1 MNAADELVA
10 FLRARGGE
18 APASACTEH
27 LRARGF
33 GSAARKSA
41 KERAGVVSR
50 KSGYGG
56 RWLWRLPDAADTPAV
71 PGGRPPEPQPEGGP
85 VVTIVA
91 SPGPRNARTDP
102 ETGLR
107 SYTWQGRDLPSVTSL
122 RRMAG
127 ISFGLHQ
134 WAIGKVVEH
143 AIDHWPDLSERLSR
157 GTSVD
162 VGLVRKELRGAAT
175 AERDRAASLGTA
187 VHEAAATG
195 RNPEH
200 VPDEVAPRLRQFLAW
215 KAASQ
220 AEIVASE
227 FQVFSTK
234 YGYAGSCDA
243 LVRFADGSLWI
254 VDYKTGKGIYA
265 EHALQL
271 MAYTMADVVG
281 ADDVVDE
288 RLTEL
293 LHQVTGM
300 AVLHLNDEGWEFH
313 ALEPDP
319 GTWTAFRGLLAFA
332 TWIAAH
338 GSTDSFVR
346 ASRSGSEAA

>member
-1 MNAADELVA
+1 
-10 FLRARGGE
+10 
-18 APASACTEH
+18 
-27 LRARGF
+27 
-33 GSAARKSA
+33 
-41 KERAGVVSR
+41 
-50 KSGYGG
+50 
-56 RWLWRLPDAADTPAV
+56 
-71 PGGRPPEPQPEGGP
+71 
-85 VVTIVA
+85 VTIVV
-91 SPGPRNARTDP
+91 SPGPRNASVDP

-107 SYTWQGRDLPSVTSL
+107 TYRWQGRDLPSVTSL

-127 ISFGLHQ
+127 LPFGLHQ
-134 WAIGKVVEH
+134 WAIRKVVEH
-143 AIDHWPDLSERLSR
+143 AVTNWPDISERLSR
-157 GTSVD
+157 GTAVD
-162 VGLVRKELRGAAT
+162 VQVVRKELRAAAT

-187 VHEAAATG
+187 VHDAAALG
-195 RNPEH
+195 RTPEQ
-200 VPDEVAPRLRQFLAW
+200 VPPEVAPRLRQFLAW
-215 KAASQ
+215 KADSR

-227 FQVFSTK
+227 FQVFSTTC
-234 YGYAGSCDA
+234 GYAGSCDA

-288 RLTEL
+288 RLTGL
-293 LHQVTGM
+293 LHQVSGM
-300 AVLHLNDEGWEFH
+300 AVLHLSDEGWEFH

-319 GTWTAFRGLLAFA
+319 GTWAAFRGLLAFA

-346 ASRSGSEAA
+346 ASRAGSEAA

>member
-1 MNAADELVA
+1 M
-10 FLRARGGE
+10 
-18 APASACTEH
+18 
-27 LRARGF
+27 
-33 GSAARKSA
+33 
-41 KERAGVVSR
+41 
-50 KSGYGG
+50 
-56 RWLWRLPDAADTPAV
+56 
-71 PGGRPPEPQPEGGP
+71 
-85 VVTIVA
+85 TIVV

-107 SYTWQGRDLPSVTSL
+107 TYRWQGRDLPSVTSL
-122 RRMAG
+122 RRLAG
-127 ISFGLHQ
+127 LPFGLHQ
-134 WAIGKVVEH
+134 WAIGKVVEYT
-143 AIDHWPDLSERLSR
+143 IDHWPDISERLAR
-157 GTSVD
+157 GTTTD
-162 VGLVRKELRGAAT
+162 VQLVRQGAA
-175 AERDRAASLGTA
+175 RPRPPPSG
-187 VHEAAATG
+187 TG
-195 RNPEH
+195 RHPSAPPSTTPRPWARRPEQ

-220 AEIVASE
+220 AEIVAAE
-227 FQVFSTK
+227 FQVFSTT

-243 LVRFADGSLWI
+243 MVRFPNGSLWI

-293 LHQVTGM
+293 LHGVTGM
-300 AVLHLNDEGWEFH
+300 AVLHLSDSAWEFH

-319 GTWTAFRGLLAFA
+319 STWVAFRGLLAFA
-332 TWIAAH
+332 TWTASH
-338 GSTDSFVR
+338 GSVETFVR

>member
-1 MNAADELVA
+1 
-10 FLRARGGE
+10 
-18 APASACTEH
+18 
-27 LRARGF
+27 
-33 GSAARKSA
+33 
-41 KERAGVVSR
+41 
-50 KSGYGG
+50 
-56 RWLWRLPDAADTPAV
+56 
-71 PGGRPPEPQPEGGP
+71 
-85 VVTIVA
+85 VTIVV
-91 SPGPRNARTDP
+91 SPGPRNASVDP

-107 SYTWQGRDLPSVTSL
+107 TYRWQGRDLPSVTSL

-127 ISFGLHQ
+127 LSFGLHQ
-134 WAIGKVVEH
+134 WAIGRVVEH
-143 AIDHWPDLSERLSR
+143 AITHWSDISERLSR
-157 GTSVD
+157 GTTVD
-162 VGLVRKELRGAAT
+162 VQLVRKELRAAAT

-187 VHEAAATG
+187 VHDAAAMG
-195 RNPEH
+195 RTLDEVPE
-200 VPDEVAPRLRQFLAW
+200 EVAPRLRQLLAW
-215 KAASQ
+215 KAASR
-220 AEIVASE
+220 AEVVASE
-227 FQVFSTK
+227 FQVFSPT

-288 RLTEL
+288 RLTGL

-300 AVLHLNDEGWEFH
+300 AVLHLSDTAWEFH

-319 GTWTAFRGLLAFA
+319 GTWAAFRGLVAFA
-332 TWIAAH
+332 TWIASH
-338 GSTDSFVR
+338 GSTESFVR